1 MNTIQTKM
9 PSDPGAMSLAV
20 LNDFSLVNGGLLNRF
35 WQRTRLSGDAMQW
48 APRRALFAAAIAW
61 VPLLLLSIVEGN
73 AWGDSVPLT
82 FVKDIETHLRLL
94 IAVPLLIFAEVNVH
108 RRLHQIV
115 PGFVENGLIPDTA
128 RLQFDAAVDSATR
141 LRNSVMAELLL
152 IVFVYTVGFYVW
164 RNQVSLDVS
173 SWFLAA
179 ANEPAQLTPAGWWA
193 ALVSMPVFQ
202 FLMFRW
208 YFRLF
213 IWARFLWQVSR
224 IDLNLEPTHPDGTA
238 GLRFLSLTGR
248 AYKVLLVAM
257 GTVLAGMI
265 ANRIFYTGAKLF
277 DFKLEVI
284 GWVVLLVFLI
294 LGPMLIFLP
303 KLRAVRRKGILD
315 YSRLGQ
321 RYAVEFR
328 RKWSSDD
335 LPPDEPLLGNAD
347 IQSLADLRNA
357 FAVIDGMQLTPFGMK
372 NVANLAAYVLLPIA
386 PLLLTMFS
394 VEQLVDRMLKALM

>member
-173 SWFLAA
+173 SWFLAT